1 MRIAR
6 WSIALALLT
15 ACACSREGTDTAGN
29 SDEAL
34 GAARAALVNG
44 QPVPESVLRIYTLA
58 TERSNL
64 EDLTAEDRERLLND
78 VIGLELLAQ
87 QAEKEGLTSSR
98 TLAAQIELQRLQ
110 TLARAMAAD
119 LIEKNPPTDADLQ
132 AIYDENLPRL
142 SGQQYRLRHIL
153 VATNAEADKVIAQL
167 NQGSDFIALAEE
179 RADGPTGPNGGALGW
194 LTVDSMPPSFAAA
207 VAAMAVGS
215 YSTQPVQTE
224 SGYHVILLEETQR
237 QEPPT
242 LQDIRDDL
250 VAAAERKRLDEYIKT
265 LRDTATVTVDP

>member
-1 MRIAR
+1 MKVAA
-6 WSIALALLT
+6 WSIALALVT
-15 ACACSREGTDTAGN
+15 CACSPDAPDT

-34 GAARAALVNG
+34 GSARAAVVNG
-44 QPVPESVLRIYTLA
+44 QAVPESVLRIYTLA

-110 TLARAMAAD
+110 TLARAMATD
-119 LIEKNPPTDADLQ
+119 LIEKNPPTDAELQ

-142 SGQQYRLRHIL
+142 AGQQYKLRHIL
-153 VATNAEADKVIAQL
+153 VETTAEADTVIAQL
-167 NQGSDFIALAEE
+167 NQGADFVALAEE
-179 RADGPTGPNGGALGW
+179 RANGPTGPNGGALGW
-194 LTVDSMPPSFAAA
+194 LTVDSMPPAFATA
-207 VAAMAVGS
+207 VAGMAVGS
-215 YSTQPVQTE
+215 YSTQPVQTD

-237 QEPPT
+237 QEPPA

-250 VAAAERKRLDEYIKT
+250 VAAAERKRLDDYIKT
-265 LRDTATVTVDP
+265 LREAAIVTVGP

>member
-6 WSIALALLT
+6 WSIGLALLT
-15 ACACSREGTDTAGN
+15 CACTRDATDAG
-29 SDEAL
+29 DESL
-34 GAARAALVNG
+34 GSARAAVVNG
-44 QPVPESVLRIYTLA
+44 QPVPESVLRIYTLT

-64 EDLTAEDRERLLND
+64 EDLTVEDRERLLND

-110 TLARAMAAD
+110 TLARAVATD
-119 LIEKNPPTDADLQ
+119 LIEKNPPTDAELQ

-142 SGQQYRLRHIL
+142 SGQQYKLRHIL
-153 VATNAEADKVIAQL
+153 VETNAEADGVIAQL
-167 NQGSDFIALAEE
+167 NQGSDFVALAEE

-194 LTVDSMPPSFAAA
+194 LTIDSMPPAFATA
-207 VAAMAVGS
+207 VAGMAVGS
-215 YSTQPVQTE
+215 FSTQPVQTE

-250 VAAAERKRLDEYIKT
+250 VAAAERKRLDDYIKT
-265 LRDTATVTVDP
+265 LREAAVVTVGP